1 MLESSAQLNGTQL
14 TIPKTEIPTT
24 KGLPL
29 VGSLPSLLK
38 DPFNFVA
45 DSRRDLGD
53 LYWLNLGLS
62 KVVILNH
69 PRHAQYIM
77 RDNARNYR
85 KGGPMWD
92 AVRSL
97 LGNGLVVSE
106 GDFWL
111 RQRRMMQPHFHRR
124 RLAGLTDLMVSA
136 IQDALDIWQEQSKDG
151 REFNLASGFNK
162 VTMKVIVRTL
172 FGSALSQEEMEEVG
186 EAMTFVLDYLISA
199 MVTGNLPS
207 WMPIPGRKKYNKALE
222 VIDDV
227 IFRIIA
233 QVRAGEEADNH
244 LLAMLLN
251 TVDAETGEKM
261 TDQQL
266 RDEVTTLFLA
276 GYETT
281 SIALTWAFDYLN
293 QNPDILEKVQA
304 EVDEVLDGRTPE
316 FADIPN
322 LTYTRMVFEET
333 MRLRPPSYW
342 LPRIVV
348 EDDEIDGHHIP
359 AGTNVVSLTY
369 MYHRHPEHWDNPEQF
384 SPDRFS
390 KENKVGRHKFAFI
403 PFGAGQRKCIGMDFA
418 MMEGPLVLAMVAQR
432 FKVNTISDQP
442 TKPMLSST
450 LRPKGGLPVN
460 LQPRI

>member
-1 MLESSAQLNGTQL
+1 MLESSASFTGTNFASR
-14 TIPKTEIPTT
+14 PTEIPTT

-29 VGSLPSLLK
+29 VGSLPKMLK
-38 DPFNFVA
+38 DPFQFVA
-45 DSRRDLGD
+45 DARSELGD
-53 LYWLNLGLS
+53 IYWLNLGLS
-62 KVVILNH
+62 KVIILNN

-111 RQRRMMQPHFHRR
+111 RQRRMMQPHFHRK
-124 RLAGLTDLMVSA
+124 RLAGLTDLMVAA
-136 IQDALDIWQEQSKDG
+136 IQEALDMWQEQSKSG
-151 REFNLASGFNK
+151 KEFNLASGFNK

-172 FGSALSQEEMEEVG
+172 FGSALSHQEMEAVG
-186 EAMTFVLDYLISA
+186 EAMTFVLDYMISA

-207 WMPIPGRKKYNKALE
+207 WLPAPGRRKYKKAME
-222 VIDDV
+222 VIDET

-233 QVRAGEEADNH
+233 QVRAGDEADNH

-251 TVDAETGEKM
+251 TVDAETGETM

-293 QNPDILEKVQA
+293 QNPDILEKMQA
-304 EVDEVLDGRTPE
+304 EVEEVLVGRTPE

-322 LTYTRMVFEET
+322 LTYTRMIFEET

-342 LPRIVV
+342 LPRVLV
-348 EDDEIDGHHIP
+348 EDDEIDGHCIP
-359 AGTNVVSLTY
+359 AGTNVVSLNY
-369 MYHRHPEHWDNPEQF
+369 MYHRHPDHWDNPEQF
-384 SPDRFS
+384 NPDRFT
-390 KENKVGRHKFAFI
+390 KENSAGRHAFAYI

-432 FKVNTISDQP
+432 FNVKTVSDQAA
-442 TKPMLSST
+442 KPMLSST
-450 LRPKGGLPVN
+450 LRPKGGLPVH
-460 LQPRI
+460 LEPRS

>member
-1 MLESSAQLNGTQL
+1 MLESSIPFSGNQLCAPNCD
-14 TIPKTEIPTT
+14 EIPQTS
-24 KGLPL
+24 GLPL
-29 VGSLPSLLK
+29 VGSLPKMLK
-38 DPFNFVA
+38 DPFQFVV
-45 DSRRDLGD
+45 DSRNELGD
-53 LYWLNLGLS
+53 IYWLNLGVS

-69 PRHAQYIM
+69 PRHAQHVL
-77 RDNARNYR
+77 RDKASIYR

-92 AVRSL
+92 AVRGL

-124 RLAGLTDLMVSA
+124 RLAGLTELMVAA
-136 IQDALDIWQEQSKDG
+136 IQESLDIWEEQSRSG
-151 REFNLASGFNK
+151 EEFNLAAGFNK
-162 VTMKVIVRTL
+162 VTMRVIVRTL
-172 FGSALSQEEMEEVG
+172 FGSALTQDEMEEVG
-186 EAMTFVLDYLISA
+186 TAMTFVLDYLISA

-207 WMPIPGRKKYNKALE
+207 WMPVPGRKKYNEAMVKIDE
-222 VIDDV
+222 VIY
-227 IFRIIA
+227 RIIS
-233 QVRAGEEADNH
+233 QVRAGDEGDNH

-251 TVDAETGEKM
+251 TVDEETGEGM

-293 QNPDILEKVQA
+293 QNPDILEKLQT
-304 EVDEVLDGRTPE
+304 EVNAVLDGRTPVFE
-316 FADIPN
+316 DIPQ
-322 LTYTRMVFEET
+322 LTYARMVFEET

-342 LPRIVV
+342 LPRVAD
-348 EDDEIDGHHIP
+348 EDDEIDGYHIP

-369 MYHRHPEHWDNPEQF
+369 MYHRHPEHWENPEQF
-384 SPDRFS
+384 NPERFS
-390 KENKVGRHKFAFI
+390 KENSAGRHNFAFI

-432 FKVNTISDQP
+432 FKVNTLSNQP
-442 TKPMLSST
+442 TRPMLSST
-450 LRPKGGLPVN
+450 LRPKGGLPVQ
-460 LQPRI
+460 LQPR